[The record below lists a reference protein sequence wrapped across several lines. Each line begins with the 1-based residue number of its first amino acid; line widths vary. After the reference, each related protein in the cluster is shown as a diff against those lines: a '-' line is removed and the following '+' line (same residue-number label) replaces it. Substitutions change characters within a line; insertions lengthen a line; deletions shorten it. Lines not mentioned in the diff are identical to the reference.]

1 VARACAQDGQEVL
14 ARARVEALLRAHRG
28 TLLRLAR
35 RCSGTAE
42 DAEDALQRALE
53 IYVRRLPTL
62 DPATELAWLKVVLR
76 HEALALG
83 AKRAASTPLED
94 GELAGQLPAE
104 AAAVDERIESG
115 ERTARSLEALGALKP
130 DERTA
135 LLLKAQGYSYAEI
148 GRRQNWTYTKVN
160 RAITEGRRRFM
171 DVFRRIET
179 GEECHRHAPALLRL
193 VEGAGAAADLVSLRP
208 HLRHCTACRA
218 TVRDLHRSRLHRLA
232 LHLPLVAG
240 VAPARWLGD
249 RLSDRP
255 APSGRTHLALLADR
269 GAAAPA
275 PRDADVAALIERG
288 AAQPAPRGAGGLVHQ
303 LLARLHSPEFM
314 TSAQLASSGGGR
326 GAAVAAVLGLCL
338 GAGGAG
344 TYCLTS
350 GGLPDPKQLLAGAP
364 RVERKADAG
373 KEKQRRARRRTAEPV
388 TLTAAAVNE
397 PRRPLVTPTPTP
409 TPTRAATRRQP
420 ARTPPGRTSVKAART
435 PAPPAHEPQQ
445 QEFSFENRAAAPE
458 PVAVAASASGGS
470 TAAAAPRAPAPA
482 PAPAP
487 AAAGG
492 GEFQP

>member
-1 VARACAQDGQEVL
+1 VAVARACAQEGQEVL

-28 TLLRLAR
+28 ALLRLAR

-53 IYVRRLPTL
+53 IYLRRLPTL
-62 DPATELAWLKVVLR
+62 DPATELAWFKVVLR
-76 HEALALG
+76 HEALALA
-83 AKRAASTPLED
+83 AKRAGSTPLED
-94 GELAGQLPAE
+94 GELAGRLPAE
-104 AAAVDERIESG
+104 AAAVDDRIESG

-255 APSGRTHLALLADR
+255 APSGRAHFALLADR

-275 PRDADVAALIERG
+275 PRDADVAALVERG
-288 AAQPAPRGAGGLVHQ
+288 SAQPVPRGAGGVVHQ

-344 TYCLTS
+344 TYCLST

-364 RVERKADAG
+364 RAERKANAG
-373 KEKQRRARRRTAEPV
+373 KEKQPRARRRTGPA
-388 TLTAAAVNE
+388 TLTAAAVRE
-397 PRRPLVTPTPTP
+397 PRRALVTPTPTP
-409 TPTRAATRRQP
+409 AATRTPP
-420 ARTPPGRTSVKAART
+420 ARTPPRRSSVKAGRT

-482 PAPAP
+482 PAAS
-487 AAAGG
+487 GG

>member
-1 VARACAQDGQEVL
+1 VAVARACAQEGQEIL
-14 ARARVEALLRAHRG
+14 ARVRVEALLRAHRG

-35 RCSGTAE
+35 RCSSTTE

-53 IYVRRLPTL
+53 IYVRRLPAL

-76 HEALALG
+76 HEALALA
-83 AKRAASTPLED
+83 AKRAGSAPLED
-94 GELAGQLPAE
+94 GALEGRLPAD
-104 AAAVDERIESG
+104 AAGVDERIESG

-249 RLSDRP
+249 RLREE
-255 APSGRTHLALLADR
+255 R
-269 GAAAPA
+269 G
-275 PRDADVAALIERG
+275 ADVAALADRG
-288 AAQPAPRGAGGLVHQ
+288 GTPPARAADVAALADRGGTPPARAADVAALADRSAAAPVPRGGAGGLGHQ
-303 LLARLHSPEFM
+303 LLARI
-314 TSAQLASSGGGR
+314 
-326 GAAVAAVLGLCL
+326 
-338 GAGGAG
+338 
-344 TYCLTS
+344 
-350 GGLPDPKQLLAGAP
+350 
-364 RVERKADAG
+364 
-373 KEKQRRARRRTAEPV
+373 
-388 TLTAAAVNE
+388 
-397 PRRPLVTPTPTP
+397 
-409 TPTRAATRRQP
+409 
-420 ARTPPGRTSVKAART
+420 PPI
-435 PAPPAHEPQQ
+435 
-445 QEFSFENRAAAPE
+445 
-458 PVAVAASASGGS
+458 
-470 TAAAAPRAPAPA
+470 
-482 PAPAP
+482 
-487 AAAGG
+487 
-492 GEFQP
+492 